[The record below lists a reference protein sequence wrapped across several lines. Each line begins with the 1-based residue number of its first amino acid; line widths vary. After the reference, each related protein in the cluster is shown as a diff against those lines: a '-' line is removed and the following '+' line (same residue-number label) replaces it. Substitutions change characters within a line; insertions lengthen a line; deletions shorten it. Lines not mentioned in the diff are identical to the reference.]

1 MLSEYHTIH
10 SIANWL
16 TEWQQAGGNVPK
28 EAVCDFSLA
37 LFGGLVK
44 AFTPYSDLKHVNQC
58 FGVLT
63 KKSKDSQLPP
73 CFIRVDV
80 AHCIK
85 LISRNMQSTAERG
98 ISVGVLPC
106 VTEDDHSV
114 ELTGIDETLHT
125 DLKMWVTEIC
135 EEALSVSGEGFTCD
149 KCREVVRLT
158 EKILELESRIQ
169 SLFEDSKSVRTVEN
183 ILDASNV
190 SAHSS
195 VPVENPLQLGNFVT
209 EAVAKDGLQSRA
221 KSLVHQIIR
230 LSGPT
235 LSKCCRDEVEVKLI
249 HLAESSEEARREMRV
264 TMNEEMIRMH
274 NRKRYHQKLI
284 DVSKFTERFPT
295 IFLVDPLWRTL
306 DPENPGECLPP
317 SPAEAPT
324 SDVMSDSQQFVP
336 LVEPPVLPQAPA
348 PPSCSPAH
356 AHQEAVMENDIKI
369 EAKALVRKL
378 IRVTGRD
385 IYKELREETE
395 IKIVELA
402 DSSMEACFE
411 VRATMTKG
419 MIQMHKSKR
428 LQQKL
433 MEIYK
438 FIARVKLYLK
448 RMRRSGVLTYSC
460 CDAVIDVADCKSLGA
475 LYLPYVEKTV
485 KPEVTIRSVRQA
497 SGTQPAWLI
506 CSAYDF
512 YPKFI
517 KMTRMR
523 DDEVM
528 NSDVTLTEEM
538 ADGDWYYQIHSNL
551 EYFLK
556 PGEKITCVVEHAS
569 SNKPMIYHWGK
580 NIESHK

>member
-1 MLSEYHTIH
+1 M
-10 SIANWL
+10 
-16 TEWQQAGGNVPK
+16 
-28 EAVCDFSLA
+28 C
-37 LFGGLVK
+37 LVK
-44 AFTPYSDLKHVNQC
+44 N
-58 FGVLT
+58 
-63 KKSKDSQLPP
+63 
-73 CFIRVDV
+73 
-80 AHCIK
+80 
-85 LISRNMQSTAERG
+85 
-98 ISVGVLPC
+98 SV
-106 VTEDDHSV
+106 V
-114 ELTGIDETLHT
+114 E
-125 DLKMWVTEIC
+125 
-135 EEALSVSGEGFTCD
+135 SVS
-149 KCREVVRLT
+149 T
-158 EKILELESRIQ
+158 EEPGTSPQEMY
-169 SLFEDSKSVRTVEN
+169 EMVEP
-183 ILDASNV
+183 AR
-190 SAHSS
+190 A
-195 VPVENPLQLGNFVT
+195 QQ

-402 DSSMEACFE
+402 ESSMEACFE
-411 VRATMTKG
+411 VRATMTKE

-438 FIARVKLYLK
+438 FIARFPSIFFVLQPFHPLWGTLDPENPPYCVPPLYIQYSELPPGPPPRAHQEAVTKDYIKKEAKALVHRLICVTDRATQNGLKDETERKIVKLAQLSMEACVEVRETLIDEMIQMHRSK
-448 RMRRSGVLTYSC
+448 RWQQ
-460 CDAVIDVADCKSLGA
+460 K
-475 LYLPYVEKTV
+475 LPDIYDFIE
-485 KPEVTIRSVRQA
+485 RQA
-497 SGTQPAWLI
+497 SGTQPAMLI

-517 KMTRMR
+517 KMTWMR

-528 NSDVTLTEEM
+528 NSDVTSTEEM

-551 EYFLK
+551 EYFPK